1 MMKYSVIHC
10 AASVVSGLSRYQG
23 DATIEVVDNILEDI
37 RYRACYHY
45 NSKACG
51 GYRVT

>member
-1 MMKYSVIHC
+1 MKYSVIHC

-37 RYRACYHY
+37 R
-45 NSKACG
+45 
-51 GYRVT
+51 